1 MPSWLSSTVR
11 YVGEEGNGENYSGKE
26 QSATL
31 QNELFMVR
39 QDGSTKEKSID
50 TCIIIM
56 NNTEETVN
64 CGFFNEKSR
73 SISSPVKSRHPGLF
87 EGKMVKNTKK
97 MPEKSVDLEGMS
109 QILKECRKNVGL
121 QTF

>member
-1 MPSWLSSTVR
+1 MLSWIFSAAG
-11 YVGEEGNGENYSGKE
+11 YVEEAGNGENYSGKE

-39 QDGSTKEKSID
+39 QDGSTKEKGID

-64 CGFFNEKSR
+64 CGFFNKKVGQ
-73 SISSPVKSRHPGLF
+73 SPA
-87 EGKMVKNTKK
+87 
-97 MPEKSVDLEGMS
+97 
-109 QILKECRKNVGL
+109 Q
-121 QTF
+121 